1 MARDDR
7 PPPLEDLD
15 ARLKAARSRQADMW
29 DDKGKDRKTAEMG
42 PALRVGTDLIA
53 GVAVG
58 TFIGWALDRW
68 LGTQPWLM
76 IVFFMLGVAA
86 GFYNIF
92 RSARKLAGV
101 SPPDSGN
108 DQTSSSGGAE
118 ESDGTDK
125 E

>member
-15 ARLKAARSRQADMW
+15 ARLKAARSRQAEKW
-29 DDKGKDRKTAEMG
+29 DDKDEGRKTGEMA
-42 PALRVGTDLIA
+42 PALRVGTDLVA

-76 IVFFMLGVAA
+76 IVFFMLGAAA

-92 RSARKLAGV
+92 RSVRKFDGI
-101 SPPDSGN
+101 SPPNSGGDT
-108 DQTSSSGGAE
+108 DQTSSS
-118 ESDGTDK
+118 DGT
-125 E
+125 EEE